1 MYNAAPKKMGDITAH
16 MPQAT
21 IDGLSNAEETRVK
34 DAIKFGLDTSKM
46 FIQTQ
51 MFIAG
56 LCEELRHRV
65 MESGKSDPLEVFQFA
80 QEMEQMKEKKHQ
92 KKPISIV
99 KTVTVV
105 TNDYENKDDVNLEAL
120 EDEELGM
127 VNAIRFQ

>member
-1 MYNAAPKKMGDITAH
+1 
-16 MPQAT
+16 
-21 IDGLSNAEETRVK
+21 
-34 DAIKFGLDTSKM
+34 
-46 FIQTQ
+46 
-51 MFIAG
+51 
-56 LCEELRHRV
+56 
-65 MESGKSDPLEVFQFA
+65 
-80 QEMEQMKEKKHQ
+80 MKEKKHQ

>member
-1 MYNAAPKKMGDITAH
+1 
-16 MPQAT
+16 
-21 IDGLSNAEETRVK
+21 
-34 DAIKFGLDTSKM
+34 
-46 FIQTQ
+46 
-51 MFIAG
+51 
-56 LCEELRHRV
+56 

-80 QEMEQMKEKKHQ
+80 QEIEQIKEKKRQ